1 MEGYEEF
8 KQVSYKIIN
17 EAERI
22 KRKIYGNDSS
32 NFILLIYITIV
43 LEAKG
48 MIGKVAAFLEDE
60 AVHQLY
66 HIQEKTIE
74 NIVLYMYKW
83 VFSKN
88 SKYLHN

>member
-1 MEGYEEF
+1 M
-8 KQVSYKIIN
+8 SYKIIN

-60 AVHQLY
+60 AVH
-66 HIQEKTIE
+66 
-74 NIVLYMYKW
+74 
-83 VFSKN
+83 
-88 SKYLHN
+88 